1 MQPVHVAAYV
11 ELLAGEALAAAAV
24 SAAASKTTG
33 PTGSAHKFHFY
44 VAHPFAV
51 SGDVAAR
58 IEHAGVSLP
67 EPVVEDFCDTIPL
80 ARLTLGRRSREEL
93 HRYRAGDRRG
103 RGKVARAEGEH
114 TGAQRGNAPAVRVQR
129 GAGAN
134 GPIGADVGDF
144 LRRGFGSL
152 QVREFDVAP
161 AIDAI
166 TAPTRTEAPVFGFR
180 SHLREE
186 SRRFI
191 LCRALSDRLVS
202 GLPSLVPVAAPNTS
216 NATGLSPRRPAF
228 WPDRSRLHCPSRASR
243 SAIQGCQQAAPRGSQ
258 HCTRV
263 AQT

>member
-191 LCRALSDRLVS
+191 LCRALSDHLVS
-202 GLPSLVPVAAPNTS
+202 GPPSLVTPGCTAHQQRNRAFAAEFL
-216 NATGLSPRRPAF
+216 ATGGIA
-228 WPDRSRLHCPSRASR
+228 
-243 SAIQGCQQAAPRGSQ
+243 QAAHCRHRVGEKDVEDSRGSFR
-258 HCTRV
+258 CRTI
-263 AQT
+263 